1 MMPPDRVLS
10 IDTPENVV
18 FGYELAGLGSRF
30 LAAVVDSFI
39 IVVLLLFLTITQLA
53 IANAALAN
61 DISAT
66 AWVFAIFI
74 LLDFIT
80 IWAYYI
86 VFELVWNGQ
95 SPGKRLTK
103 LRVMQAEGRPV
114 TLTGSMLRNLV
125 RFIDFLPIF
134 YGVGVIAMF
143 ISKQSRRLGDF
154 AGGTLV
160 VYDHSIVSLHQLA
173 AWQPS
178 VTERL
183 FRDDATQ
190 QLSLPIEKL
199 DASDIALAEELL
211 LRGPSLTTHNELAA
225 SVLRK
230 LYADMDVEMD
240 IVGYD
245 STMKRLKGI
254 VLAYR
259 HLNEADYEEVSAE
272 SGSGV
277 GVGKANP

>member
-66 AWVFAIFI
+66 AWVFAIFV

>member
-18 FGYELAGLGSRF
+18 FGYELLVSAHGFWRPSWIRSL
-30 LAAVVDSFI
+30 LP
-39 IVVLLLFLTITQLA
+39 LLFILDNHPTRQQCSIGGTEILQA
-53 IANAALAN
+53 QN
-61 DISAT
+61 
-66 AWVFAIFI
+66 AWVFAIFV
-74 LLDFIT
+74 LPDFI

>member
-225 SVLRK
+225 SVLRQ

-245 STMKRLKGI
+245 STMKRLKSI

>member
-66 AWVFAIFI
+66 AWVFAIFV

-245 STMKRLKGI
+245 STMKRLKSI

>member
-245 STMKRLKGI
+245 STMKRLKSI